1 MWTNSISYFIAEI
14 WWPFGPPSRAPYRK
28 AKEAHELIFLWLL
41 WLAVLLVSMYAMTT
55 KKTAIMESYNTG
67 KNSRKP
73 SMVKEMVNCK
83 FPWGITINEKAGHL
97 PLMFLLTIYINVKG
111 LNHWW
116 LVNNNQTWLFSFK
129 HQVKCLLNINGY
141 ERNINVFL
149 LFNIFVILNY
159 YSWELNNFH

>member
-1 MWTNSISYFIAEI
+1 MRKYFYILQCQNSEYFSTQDTVPYFLKGCSKSGEI
-14 WWPFGPPSRAPYRK
+14 TSLSKPAPC
-28 AKEAHELIFLWLL
+28 F
-41 WLAVLLVSMYAMTT
+41 
-55 KKTAIMESYNTG
+55 TG

-129 HQVKCLLNINGY
+129 HLVKCLLNINGY